1 MKEFK
6 STDET
11 LNAIYEN
18 IQKIIGDTKQ
28 EHVFAIGVLN
38 GAIMYSY
45 VEDKISYTEYSELL
59 KVIHEV
65 IKCELRNG

>member
-11 LNAIYEN
+11 LNTIYEN
-18 IQKIIGDTKQ
+18 IQEISGDTKQ
-28 EHVFAIGVLN
+28 ERVFAIGVLN

-45 VEDKISYTEYSELL
+45 VEDKISYREYRDLL
-59 KVIHEV
+59 NSLREE
-65 IKCELRNG
+65 IKCV